1 VNDFCTALIDV
12 LGGWRGMANRAR
24 LAPTMRSVVRLEASL
39 MERARTEANR
49 RGVTLDSLIEEGL
62 AHVVPQHSFN
72 QEQEARLPVAL
83 PECQAGG
90 GIYSGV
96 DLNDLTALLDRMGN
110 RT

>member
-1 VNDFCTALIDV
+1 
-12 LGGWRGMANRAR
+12 MASRAR
-24 LAPTMRSVVRLEASL
+24 FAPTIRSVIRLEAGL

-62 AHVVPQHSFN
+62 AHVVPRHSFN
-72 QEQEARLPVAL
+72 QEGRLPVAL
-83 PECQAGG
+83 PECHAGG
-90 GIYSGV
+90 GTYSEV

>member
-1 VNDFCTALIDV
+1 
-12 LGGWRGMANRAR
+12 
-24 LAPTMRSVVRLEASL
+24 

-62 AHVVPQHSFN
+62 AHVVPRHPFN
-72 QEQEARLPVAL
+72 QEARLPIAL
-83 PECQAGG
+83 PECHAGG
-90 GIYSGV
+90 GTYSEV